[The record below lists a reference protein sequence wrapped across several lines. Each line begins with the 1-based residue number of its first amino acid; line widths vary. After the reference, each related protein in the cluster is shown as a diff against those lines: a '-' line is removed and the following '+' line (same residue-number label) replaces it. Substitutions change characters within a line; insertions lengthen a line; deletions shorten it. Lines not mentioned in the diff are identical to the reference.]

1 MHVPVPPFVDDTLAD
16 FLGVNCF
23 VVRALCDL
31 SSYFYNSLVI
41 EKSCCDS
48 SGSFCQGRVLVSI
61 LIA

>member
-16 FLGVNCF
+16 FLGVGCF

-48 SGSFCQGRVLVSI
+48 VKVESL
-61 LIA
+61 